1 MSNAANGTNIAKQ
14 SNILKIIR
22 FTWVI
27 RNDVSKKSLVVKKYP
42 YSTRFVLLLY
52 IFTYIQTYFS
62 EDQ

>member
-1 MSNAANGTNIAKQ
+1 MSNAPNGTNIAKQ

-42 YSTRFVLLLY
+42 HSTRFVLLLY